1 MLQIVIN
8 HKVHRVKIK
17 NTQAWCN
24 VYSVATGLKER
35 FSDQVEI
42 NLRITLEFIEPQ
54 IIQELVIV
62 GLALLI
68 DRRIMEAT
76 VIVSDCG
83 QNNGVGEV
91 LFEKIKGLCNVVFY
105 SCVFSPSWVI
115 VFCANT
121 VCGVVSCYKQNI
133 HLAKL
138 VIEPL
143 KHGPN

>member
-8 HKVHRVKIK
+8 HKVHRVQIK

-35 FSDQVEI
+35 FSDRVEI

-54 IIQELVIV
+54 LIQELVIV

-76 VIVSDCG
+76 VIVADCR
-83 QNNGVGEV
+83 QNHGVGEV
-91 LFEKIKGLCNVVFY
+91 LFEELKGLSNVVFY

-143 KHGPN
+143 KHGLN